1 MTGSSTRLGHRSL
14 PRVSKRREL
23 PRGSHAGGARAQRPG
38 PHYSA
43 ALAAGAA
50 EAAGAA
56 KAAVFGE
63 STALRPLVR
72 LGGVSLGSSLG
83 DVGATREV
91 PPQRDL
97 PALHAGAAPPAL
109 PLDPTGEGARG
120 PRAAAPSEG
129 RWGTIGSAAKAALI
143 CC

>member
-23 PRGSHAGGARAQRPG
+23 PRGSRAGGARAQRPG

-43 ALAAGAA
+43 AWAAGAA

-63 STALRPLVR
+63 PTALRPLVR
-72 LGGVSLGSSLG
+72 LGGVNLGSSLG
-83 DVGATREV
+83 DVGSAREV

-97 PALHAGAAPPAL
+97 PAFHAGAAPPAL
-109 PLDPTGEGARG
+109 PLDPTGEGGRG
-120 PRAAAPSEG
+120 PRLSVSLEVLG
-129 RWGTIGSAAKAALI
+129 HHRL